1 MTCNEV
7 YLPDVRAWLR
17 LHREGFCHSYPPRR
31 VNNLYFDTLDLDCLN
46 DNQMGTGNRA
56 KLRLRW
62 YGDNLAQANGVFELK
77 GKVAQQG
84 WKRTSAPVTLDL
96 SVGSWAELLP
106 QLRAQTEGLFDVW
119 LGALAR
125 PVLINRYWREY
136 YESGDQ
142 DMRVTVDWDQMAYE
156 QFSYP
161 RPNLTAPALDKH
173 QIVVEVKADGKLHRR
188 ISDLLTTFP
197 LRTGRN
203 SKFASSVSEALP
215 W

>member
-1 MTCNEV
+1 MTCSEV

-17 LHREGFCHSYPPRR
+17 LHREGFCHAYPARR
-31 VNNLYFDTLDLDCLN
+31 VNNLYLDTLELDCLS
-46 DNQMGTGNRA
+46 DNQIGAGNRA

-62 YGDNLAQANGVFELK
+62 YGEDLAHANGLLELK

-84 WKRTSAPVTLDL
+84 WKRTSAPVALDL
-96 SVGSWAELLP
+96 TAGSWAELLP

-125 PVLINRYWREY
+125 PVLINHYWREY
-136 YESGDQ
+136 LESGDGE
-142 DMRVTVDWDQMAYE
+142 MRATVDWGQAAYE
-156 QFSYP
+156 QLSYP
-161 RPNLTAPALDKH
+161 RPNLSVAALDHH
-173 QIVVEVKADGKLHRR
+173 QIVVEIKADGKLHQR

-203 SKFASSVSEALP
+203 SKFASSVLEALP